1 MAISERRR
9 EMRRRRQRRE
19 KRLREKLRLP
29 SQQGRNPGDP
39 PAAKSAARPEESE
52 AKPVTRKKKPD

>member
-19 KRLREKLRLP
+19 KRLREELKLP
-29 SQQGRNPGDP
+29 SQQGTAGKARDKRQTTAADP
-39 PAAKSAARPEESE
+39 PAAGKSGGSQEPE
-52 AKPVTRKKKPD
+52 R